1 MGFGAVLRA
10 SRKECAV
17 TGLAKIYTAANGVDA
32 HMLKA
37 LLAQEGIPA
46 VVRGDD
52 VVPLQGGT
60 LFTMEVRPSVWVFDD
75 DRRDRAQAL
84 ADDYSRRAEP
94 SGSVGGADAGW
105 PCSCGETI
113 ETQFSECWNCG
124 RLRADAPGGETGA
137 ERAPRRSRKRP
148 RRPRSRATGPAE
160 EPVD

>member
-1 MGFGAVLRA
+1 MP
-10 SRKECAV
+10 
-17 TGLAKIYTAANGVDA
+17 GLAKIYTAANGVDA

-37 LLAQEGIPA
+37 LLEQEGISA
-46 VVRGDD
+46 IVRGDD

-60 LFTMEVRPSVWVFDD
+60 LLTMEVRPSVWVFDD
-75 DRRDRAQAL
+75 ERRDRAQAL
-84 ADDYSRRAEP
+84 ADDYGRRAEP

-105 PCSCGETI
+105 PCSCGETV

-124 RLRADAPGGETGA
+124 RPRADAPGGETGG